1 MFNLT
6 ILLYVGSMKTVFSF
20 PNKEILLILE
30 DELFVEKTNTF
41 WVSGTALVPFAHSNI
56 S

>member
-1 MFNLT
+1 
-6 ILLYVGSMKTVFSF
+6 MKTVFSF

-41 WVSGTALVPFAHSNI
+41 CVSGTALVPFAHSNI